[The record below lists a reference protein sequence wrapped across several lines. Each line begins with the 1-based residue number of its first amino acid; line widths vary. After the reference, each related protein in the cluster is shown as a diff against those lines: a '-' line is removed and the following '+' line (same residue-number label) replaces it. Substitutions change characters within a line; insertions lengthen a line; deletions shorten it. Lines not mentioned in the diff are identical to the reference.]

1 MKKHFIKTMLL
12 ALLCAV
18 GGVGAAWADEK
29 TSVGAVDNS
38 SGFFSDFSDYYTIAS
53 NQTLTLNFKNYSS
66 KEQNFHNWIL
76 AVTNDYD
83 RGTKDE
89 KDVLLYNE
97 YLILRA
103 DNFGWGSNY
112 ASGTLSSNYNWDTFK
127 NDMDGSS
134 VTMTI
139 ERMKSVVT
147 VNANITTV
155 GGNSYFEKFVMV
167 VGVGQDPIRAFLSIE
182 KAHLTDITSS
192 ITDTEIVPVTTPA
205 IYERGTAL
213 MPWYYEDIADWTRS
227 SGSVSRILNDQE
239 VGIKIDEF
247 AGELTNSK
255 INYTQGYLLDY
266 DIVWNVGASYGATKD
281 GTNNNTSY
289 LKIGDKIAITT
300 SSQGQSG
307 IVTIDGT
314 DYTIANACK
323 KNNNRDGDQWTI
335 HLTVNTTKNT
345 VSALTIVGRD
355 GNNKVNFTL
364 PGEVAFNLEE
374 EAVFNS
380 NVIIGVTRVAT
391 TQNLWTAI
399 KSIVVTESEYVE
411 PVVVNNDITN
421 INVTYDY
428 NTQDALD
435 GNVIAPFDNG
445 TVMAGTNVK
454 ALTINNT
461 TATAWFDSDAETD
474 GRQPYSIAANEKV
487 NIFINAYH
495 GWLSSGKGVTVT
507 LYAPEGKSLAS
518 YIYNVGSCQITDVKI
533 GGNTVDGFT
542 SFGMQSANGLDGKG
556 KPYAATGNPEISISI
571 SGSGYVE
578 MTFSKG
584 ETVLGSY
591 SATLDKESYASL
603 EKITI
608 TNPNDNGDRAYHI
621 GKLSISSEQTSDAMV
636 TYKFED
642 TNGNSLADLKAD
654 LTAPGTIGKAI
665 AEIIP
670 EGYKNSFFNG
680 DETVKYVYDSFT
692 CSDET
697 LPAAGTTVIL
707 KFAANTKFTYNVNA
721 VDGGGELLQT
731 IATVSGFPGDVYS
744 LYWSKY
750 IKVGEQW
757 YVADA
762 PFYQGEITAEGTK
775 EVTYTPSE
783 IAYFIECEKMYGVR
797 SDRIVTE
804 TNANNSGYYKVRI
817 NNYYPTIWT
826 DVFEEGGRFDLTLPY
841 NNSNSSNHTYQ
852 IRTRDA
858 NGTLSDVIAEWTCAN
873 GNQVYTLKD
882 ITIPAGSSLAIS
894 CDGIS
899 GNSNA
904 RMDYL
909 TLTPHYNS
917 YTVQTNEGIVIAS
930 GSCKDGEDYSV
941 VLPEVVADG
950 GKFYV
955 LSDESVVN
963 YTKTFTMATDGEVQ
977 TINYT
982 EDPTIVYYTEG
993 TGISYMN
1000 EVAAEGYSAGNYV
1013 TVNTS
1018 ANHGNARNRGYSVG
1032 NLAAGQYEI
1041 TASIVGSN
1049 GRNICVRTN
1058 DGDYNSGNAPLVSLR
1073 NAGIKTGNFALG
1085 AEKAIVITGAN
1096 NGDADGAK
1104 SGHMEDFDYI
1114 IIRKTSDVAAEIV
1127 NVTDAGYATYY
1138 SENPLDFTGT
1148 GLTAYIAE
1156 VNGSAVSFTE
1166 VTSVPAKTGVLVKGD
1181 KGAYT
1186 VNVVSSSTDVSTN
1199 AFVGVL
1205 DYTKVKNT
1213 GIYVLMNG
1221 ANGVGF
1227 YKTTADAFTV
1237 SARTAYLPATASGRA
1252 FIGFDDETTGIK
1264 TVSNA
1269 AENNGM
1275 IFNLNGQRVSSPKG
1289 GLYIKNGKK
1298 VIIK

>member
-18 GGVGAAWADEK
+18 GGVGAAWADEV
-29 TSVGAVDNS
+29 TVPTPVYFN
-38 SGFFSDFSDYYTIAS
+38 DFSSTEGLTIHGDGEFIDSEDSHFGKIYHNASDNTTASRTNYLILPSDVLTHSGTTQQMTIGFWVNVGKAAESSQNFWGSPIFSAYESEEKSNTWPMFAAWAGGTMQLNCWGWTNFEGAQNDNEKKENAYDTYWLDDAAWHYYTIV
-53 NQTLTLNFKNYSS
+53 LTGTTGAIYIDGNVKNS
-66 KEQNFHNWIL
+66 W
-76 AVTNDYD
+76 T
-83 RGTKDE
+83 
-89 KDVLLYNE
+89 
-97 YLILRA
+97 
-103 DNFGWGSNY
+103 
-112 ASGTLSSNYNWDTFK
+112 
-127 NDMDGSS
+127 MDGSDGQY
-134 VTMTI
+134 I
-139 ERMKSVVT
+139 AGLF
-147 VNANITTV
+147 N
-155 GGNSYFEKFVMV
+155 GG
-167 VGVGQDPIRAFLSIE
+167 A
-182 KAHLTDITSS
+182 
-192 ITDTEIVPVTTPA
+192 
-205 IYERGTAL
+205 
-213 MPWYYEDIADWTRS
+213 
-227 SGSVSRILNDQE
+227 
-239 VGIKIDEF
+239 
-247 AGELTNSK
+247 
-255 INYTQGYLLDY
+255 
-266 DIVWNVGASYGATKD
+266 
-281 GTNNNTSY
+281 
-289 LKIGDKIAITT
+289 
-300 SSQGQSG
+300 
-307 IVTIDGT
+307 
-314 DYTIANACK
+314 ANALPYVCLGGLQPWG
-323 KNNNRDGDQWTI
+323 GDAVDPAFYFDDFAVYDAA
-335 HLTVNTTKNT
+335 L
-345 VSALTIVGRD
+345 SADQIKQIMA
-355 GNNKVNFTL
+355 NKM
-364 PGEVAFNLEE
+364 ADDEE
-374 EAVFNS
+374 GS
-380 NVIIGVTRVAT
+380 
-391 TQNLWTAI
+391 
-399 KSIVVTESEYVE
+399 
-411 PVVVNNDITN
+411 NDITN
-421 INVTYDY
+421 MNVVYDY
-428 NTQDALD
+428 TTAAALAN
-435 GNVIAPFDNG
+435 NVIRPFDKG
-445 TVMAGTNVK
+445 TVKAGTNVQ

-461 TATAWFDSDAETD
+461 TATAWFDSDAETE
-474 GRQPYSIAANEKV
+474 GRQAYNIAANEKV

-495 GWLSSGKGVTVT
+495 GWLSSGKDITVT

-518 YIYNVGSCQITDVKI
+518 YVYNVVSCNLTDVKI
-533 GGNTVDGFT
+533 GGETPTDFVAKNFQNGNGLV
-542 SFGMQSANGLDGKG
+542 ANGRN
-556 KPYAATGNPEISISI
+556 PFPASGNPEISISI

-608 TNPNDNGDRAYHI
+608 TNPNTNDDRAYHI
-621 GKLSISSEQTSDAMV
+621 GKLTISTEETSDAMV

-873 GNQVYTLKD
+873 GSQVYTLKD

-993 TGISYMN
+993 DDNGYM
-1000 EVAAEGYSAGNYV
+1000 EQVEAEGYSAGNYKANPSGNYG
-1013 TVNTS
+1013 NT
-1018 ANHGNARNRGYSVG
+1018 RNRGSNVG
-1032 NLAAGQYEI
+1032 NLPAGQYEI
-1041 TASIVGSN
+1041 TARLISSGKD
-1049 GRNICVRTN
+1049 RAICVRTTKT
-1058 DGDYNSGNAPLVSLR
+1058 GDNNSGNAPLLTLR
-1073 NAGIKTGNFALG
+1073 GEGIKAGEFALG
-1085 AEKAIVITGAN
+1085 SEKTIVLTGDN
-1096 NGDADGAK
+1096 DGTTGAK
-1104 SGHMEDFDYI
+1104 SLAMQNFDYI

-1205 DYTKVKNT
+1205 DYTKVENT

-1237 SARTAYLPATASGRA
+1237 SARTAYLPATVASGRA